1 MSFLHSKRRGR
12 KAKYSYSNIH
22 THTFTQSSETN
33 DFKTNSIS
41 IVQFKDMN

>member
-1 MSFLHSKRRGR
+1 MSFLHSKGRGR